1 MDEEGTKEIQFED
14 TIISKKAPEIIKGKG
29 QSVNQR
35 EKKEL
40 SFTSNASYDDFKYV
54 KLDGNEL
61 DPKNYTVK
69 EGSTI
74 VTLNKDFVST
84 LKAGKHILTIVSETG
99 EASVEFTVN
108 KTSTA
113 KPSKNTTNTGLVSNI
128 GLWISL
134 MFTSLDAMCIGLICR
149 KRKMK

>member
-1 MDEEGTKEIQFED
+1 M
-14 TIISKKAPEIIKGKG
+14 
-29 QSVNQR
+29 
-35 EKKEL
+35 
-40 SFTSNASYDDFKYV
+40 
-54 KLDGNEL
+54 

-74 VTLNKDFVST
+74 ITLNKDFVST

-99 EASVEFTVN
+99 EASVEFIVN

-128 GLWISL
+128 GLWLSL